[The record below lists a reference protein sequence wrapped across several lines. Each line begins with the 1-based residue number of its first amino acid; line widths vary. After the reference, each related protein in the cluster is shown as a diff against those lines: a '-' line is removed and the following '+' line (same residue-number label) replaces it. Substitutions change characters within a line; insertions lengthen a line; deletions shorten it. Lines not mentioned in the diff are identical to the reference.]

1 MVTPAEMYNAVLQV
15 LVAFAIIA
23 VIVRPRT
30 VRGFAF
36 SLALAVILES
46 AVDGMGYLFGKMLTH
61 NLTVLVE
68 LPLML
73 IFAGMVMDSDAVK
86 RAGLLI
92 GPVNLYFLL
101 QDGALEGD
109 VLYVMYPF
117 DRTAFV
123 WNSSLAFAVGGVEIT
138 VTSLMIVA
146 LLVYVG
152 ISALAFG
159 RRGSTPHLRLPITP
173 SPASC

>member
-36 SLALAVILES
+36 SLALAAILET
-46 AVDGMGYLFGKMLTH
+46 AVDGVAYFFGKMLTH

-73 IFAGMVMDSDAVK
+73 IFAGVVMDSGAVK
-86 RAGLLI
+86 KAGLLV

-117 DRTAFV
+117 DKTPFV
-123 WNSSLAFAVGGVEIT
+123 WNSSLVFPMGGVEVS
-138 VTSLMIVA
+138 VTFLLIVA
-146 LLVYVG
+146 LLVYIG

-159 RRGSTPHLRLPITP
+159 RGGTAPHLHLPITP
-173 SPASC
+173 SHASC